1 MIINWNVNKV
11 IADCQKM
18 YHGANDPYE
27 TGWNNWPC
35 KQDLYRVKFAV
46 DEMLKKTAT
55 FVDEEQWL
63 AEQQTEREKNQV
75 WKALNE
81 MQKLR

>member
-1 MIINWNVNKV
+1 MIIDWNVSQV
-11 IADCQKM
+11 IDQCQRM
-18 YHGANDPYE
+18 YRGANDPYV

-46 DEMLKKTAT
+46 DEMLKNTAT
-55 FVDEEQWL
+55 FSGETEWL
-63 AEQQTEREKNQV
+63 AEQQKQHEQQQV

-81 MQKLR
+81 VQRLR

>member
-1 MIINWNVNKV
+1 MIIDWNVNQV
-11 IADCQKM
+11 IDQCQRM
-18 YHGANDPYE
+18 YRGANDPYV

-46 DEMLKKTAT
+46 DEMLKNTAT
-55 FVDEEQWL
+55 FSGETEWL
-63 AEQQTEREKNQV
+63 AEQQQQRDQQQV

-81 MQKLR
+81 VQRLR

>member
-1 MIINWNVNKV
+1 MIRNWNVNQV
-11 IADCQKM
+11 IGELQKM
-18 YHGANDPYE
+18 YQGANDPYV

-46 DEMLKKTAT
+46 DEMLKSTAT
-55 FVDEEQWL
+55 FTGEPEWL
-63 AEQQTEREKNQV
+63 AEQQNEHEKQQV

-81 MQKLR
+81 VQRLR

>member
-1 MIINWNVNKV
+1 MIKNWNVDKV
-11 IADCQKM
+11 ISDCQKM
-18 YHGANDPYE
+18 YQGANDPYV

-46 DEMLKKTAT
+46 DEMLKKTGKFAG
-55 FVDEEQWL
+55 EEEWL
-63 AEQQTEREKNQV
+63 LEHDKEQV

-81 MQKLR
+81 VRNVP